1 MSQVITLT
9 KLNCWQIP
17 AEETSHT
24 TEEKKAVIKDAEK
37 ETKVAETVAS
47 VKPEEKKTL
56 TAESPPSSTTVAAE
70 PEKQASGQPKQFFC
84 RNTETETRP
93 LQKAEIPADTPFRP
107 INLILAERNFFGHC
121 FFD

>member
-56 TAESPPSSTTVAAE
+56 PTESPSSTTVAASE
-70 PEKQASGQPKQFFC
+70 AEKQG
-84 RNTETETRP
+84 
-93 LQKAEIPADTPFRP
+93 P
-107 INLILAERNFFGHC
+107 IV
-121 FFD
+121 